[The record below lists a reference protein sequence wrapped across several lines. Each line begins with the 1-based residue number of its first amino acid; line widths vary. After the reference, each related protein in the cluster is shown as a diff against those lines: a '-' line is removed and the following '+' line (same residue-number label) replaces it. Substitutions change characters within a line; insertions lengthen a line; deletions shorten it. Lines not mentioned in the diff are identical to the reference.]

1 MPRFYSDDP
10 VRDFDRYDM
19 AMAQREARLP
29 QCENK
34 GCRHPRIQDDMF
46 FDIEGE
52 ILCEACMR
60 DRYGRSTED
69 FLRDHYG

>member
-29 QCENK
+29 QCENR
-34 GCRHPRIQDDMF
+34 GCRHPRIQDEMF

-52 ILCEACMR
+52 ILCENCMR

-69 FLRDHYG
+69 FIRDQE